1 MKIKLYRIGY
11 LVAFSVFALFVF
23 ASCSDNFFDVNENPN
38 DPGVSTPSLTLPV
51 AQQQMVSL
59 NARSMMYLG
68 NMLMYNWATP
78 SNWQANYNYFR
89 YDINST
95 FQSTIFET
103 SYVSVFKNLTY
114 VENYEDE
121 EGAVQYNQYKA
132 ISLIL
137 KAFQY
142 QYIVDIY
149 GDVPYSEANLRGENT
164 TPAYDSAE
172 EVYKGNIAA
181 LSEAVDLLMN
191 LADNDENPGVH
202 DIIFNGDVAS
212 WIQFANTIKLRY
224 LIRLSD
230 GASSLV
236 DISGEIS
243 KIESNGYGFITS
255 NVVANPGYS
264 DNEDKLSPF
273 YGYFRKAG
281 TGAQTD
287 RGDYTV
293 ASDFTIDYLD
303 GTNDPRLFRLY
314 AEAEAGGYK
323 GAPQD
328 TDLPGEGFRS
338 EDLSKVGPG
347 LIKSPGSDQPVM
359 LLAEALLLQAEAVE
373 RGYISGD
380 AKQLYE
386 DAITA
391 SFEFLEVPDAA
402 VAAEDYYTQ
411 GIPNVGYDNSPNKIE
426 AIITQKWI
434 ALNGTSSIES
444 WMEFNRTG
452 FPKDV
457 PLPENT
463 TRSHRP
469 YRLLYP
475 NSERAR
481 NADHVPGQT
490 GDDAFNQK
498 IFWQP

>member
-1 MKIKLYRIGY
+1 
-11 LVAFSVFALFVF
+11 
-23 ASCSDNFFDVNENPN
+23 
-38 DPGVSTPSLTLPV
+38 
-51 AQQQMVSL
+51 MVSL

-164 TPAYDSAE
+164 TPAYDAAE

-236 DISGEIS
+236 
-243 KIESNGYGFITS
+243 
-255 NVVANPGYS
+255 
-264 DNEDKLSPF
+264 
-273 YGYFRKAG
+273 
-281 TGAQTD
+281 
-287 RGDYTV
+287 
-293 ASDFTIDYLD
+293 
-303 GTNDPRLFRLY
+303 
-314 AEAEAGGYK
+314 
-323 GAPQD
+323 
-328 TDLPGEGFRS
+328 
-338 EDLSKVGPG
+338 
-347 LIKSPGSDQPVM
+347 
-359 LLAEALLLQAEAVE
+359 
-373 RGYISGD
+373 
-380 AKQLYE
+380 
-386 DAITA
+386 
-391 SFEFLEVPDAA
+391 
-402 VAAEDYYTQ
+402 
-411 GIPNVGYDNSPNKIE
+411 
-426 AIITQKWI
+426 
-434 ALNGTSSIES
+434 
-444 WMEFNRTG
+444 
-452 FPKDV
+452 
-457 PLPENT
+457 
-463 TRSHRP
+463 
-469 YRLLYP
+469 
-475 NSERAR
+475 
-481 NADHVPGQT
+481 
-490 GDDAFNQK
+490 
-498 IFWQP
+498 

>member
-1 MKIKLYRIGY
+1 MKIKLYKIGTIVI
-11 LVAFSVFALFVF
+11 LSVFALFAF
-23 ASCSDNFFDVNENPN
+23 ASCSDNFFDVNDNPN

-51 AQQQMVSL
+51 AQQQLVEL
-59 NARSMMYLG
+59 NAQSMMYLG

-78 SNWQANYNYFR
+78 SNWSANEAYFR
-89 YDINST
+89 YEITSS
-95 FQSTIFET
+95 FHATIFET
-103 SYVSVFKNLTY
+103 SYVSIFKNLTY

-121 EGAVQYNQYKA
+121 TEAAAYNEYKA

-142 QYIVDIY
+142 QYVVDLY
-149 GDVPYSEANLRGENT
+149 GDVPYNEANLRGENT
-164 TPAYDSAE
+164 TPIYDSAE
-172 EVYKGNIAA
+172 EVYKGNIEA
-181 LSEAVDLLMN
+181 LNEAVALLSD
-191 LADNDENPGVH
+191 LADNDENPEAH
-202 DIIFNGDVAS
+202 DIIFNGDVNS

-224 LIRLSD
+224 LMRLSEE
-230 GASSLV
+230 ASSVV
-236 DISGEIS
+236 DIAGEIS
-243 KIESNGYGFITS
+243 KIEANGLGFITS
-255 NVVANPGYS
+255 DVMANPGYS

-273 YGYFRKAG
+273 YGYFRNAG
-281 TGAQTD
+281 TGLQSD

-293 ASDFTIDYLD
+293 ASDFTMDYLES
-303 GTNDPRLFRLY
+303 TNDPRLKRLY
-314 AEAEAGGYK
+314 AEAQAGGYK

-338 EDLSKVGPG
+338 EELSKVGPG
-347 LIKSPGSDQPVM
+347 LIKGPAVDQPVM

-373 RGYISGD
+373 RGFISGN
-380 AKQLYE
+380 AKELYQ

-391 SFEFLEVPDAA
+391 SFEFLEVPDAIA
-402 VAAEDYYTQ
+402 AAEEYYTQ
-411 GIPNVGYDNSPNKIE
+411 GMPNVNYDNSSNKIE

-444 WMEFNRTG
+444 WVEYNRTG
-452 FPKDV
+452 YPKDV

-481 NADHVPGQT
+481 NANNIPGQT